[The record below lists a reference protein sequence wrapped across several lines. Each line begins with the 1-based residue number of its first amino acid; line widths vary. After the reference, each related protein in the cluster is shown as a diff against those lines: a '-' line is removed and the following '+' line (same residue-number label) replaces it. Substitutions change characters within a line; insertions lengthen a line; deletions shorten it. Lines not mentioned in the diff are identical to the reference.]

1 VASVAFI
8 TVFGPWQWTLYNEHL
23 AMTTSLDLCS
33 KREAAKVL
41 SCTSTAGASPAPW
54 TPSVVPVHS
63 ICVHIRSLHCE
74 ATQLHCFWGS
84 GEPSNSNQT
93 LKHSCERVSL
103 AGRRLLP
110 LLSFLV
116 SSWADI
122 CSSSCLPC
130 VISMIRSLRNP
141 LCIPIWVLSWTLE
154 LLLW

>member
-1 VASVAFI
+1 
-8 TVFGPWQWTLYNEHL
+8 
-23 AMTTSLDLCS
+23 MTTSLDLCS

-110 LLSFLV
+110 LLSFPLCQAGLELMPV
-116 SSWADI
+116 LAFHV
-122 CSSSCLPC
+122 L
-130 VISMIRSLRNP
+130 VISGVYHTQL
-141 LCIPIWVLSWTLE
+141 
-154 LLLW
+154 